1 MLRQDCSLNGRQ
13 DQCQV
18 THAKSFYNAAIRQS
32 PCSRQDRRTAVELAI
47 IVESMRKSS
56 STLRS
61 SPHPRMP
68 ADVLAKDDL
77 GKSNGAL
84 EEILRTSRF
93 GLWPEEE
100 ELKQR
105 KLDPTA
111 KNRSKAASSRLR
123 SRSEAL
129 NLFETLRQVNRN
141 LGGCFNVTTC
151 V

>member
-1 MLRQDCSLNGRQ
+1 MVDKNN
-13 DQCQV
+13 
-18 THAKSFYNAAIRQS
+18 AKSLYDAVIKQS
-32 PCSRQDRRTAVELAI
+32 PCSRQDRRAAVELAI

-56 STLRS
+56 STLCW
-61 SPHPRMP
+61 SPHPGMP
-68 ADVLAKDDL
+68 ADVLTKDDL

-93 GLWPEEE
+93 GLWAEEK

-111 KNRSKAASSRLR
+111 KNKSKAASLRQR

-129 NLFETLRQVNRN
+129 NLFENLRQVNRN
-141 LGGCFNVTTC
+141 LGRCFNVTTC